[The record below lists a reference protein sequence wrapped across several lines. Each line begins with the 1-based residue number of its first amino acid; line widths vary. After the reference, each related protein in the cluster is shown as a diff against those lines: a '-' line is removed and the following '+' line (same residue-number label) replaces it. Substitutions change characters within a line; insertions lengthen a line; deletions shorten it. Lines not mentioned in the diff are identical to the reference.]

1 MFLLLFGSGM
11 GVSNSWVF
19 QGKTDRK
26 HKQNMEVGF
35 NSTTTGSQRLDRA
48 VMGEIVK
55 IIDLACSEPKIHM
68 KYMKIHI
75 KKKSFTDM
83 LQVLLLQ
90 FQLSLLIIC
99 D

>member
-1 MFLLLFGSGM
+1 MWFLLLFGSGM

-35 NSTTTGSQRLDRA
+35 NSTTTGSQRLDRV

-75 KKKSFTDM
+75 KNSFTDM